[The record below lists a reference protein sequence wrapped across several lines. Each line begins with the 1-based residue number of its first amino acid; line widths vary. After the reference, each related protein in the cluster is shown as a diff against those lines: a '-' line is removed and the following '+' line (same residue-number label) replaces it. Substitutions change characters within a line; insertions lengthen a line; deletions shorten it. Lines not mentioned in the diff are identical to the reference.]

1 MSENSPNSSSKS
13 GYRDFAL
20 VVLGLAVVNLL
31 RQFILVPISIVRVV
45 DFLLLVGFFIAPIYA
60 IYRAMSEI
68 PTPKQAAALVGIG
81 ALIQGGFLL
90 LLNLGFR
97 NTGLAASICK
107 DLSQIGLMV
116 WTIGLGGLV
125 ASLVREKN
133 ILIPIGIFLIAYDY
147 FLVLAPMGFTRKLM
161 AANPNLLNQ
170 LGYAI
175 PKSRTHT
182 DLPHGAN
189 AAIAATSAVVGPAD
203 LVFLGAFFLAMFRF
217 DMRPK
222 ETLKVMIPVLI
233 CYMLLVLVTGWSLP
247 ALVPIGLVTLIVN
260 RNEFKLNKDEKASTI
275 VLAVIAVLVLAYLAT
290 RRPAPPTEPSPSAT
304 FQGTQASANSRGLE
318 RSDRLPNSAPSDGQ
332 NTPNPR

>member
-1 MSENSPNSSSKS
+1 MNESSPNSSSKT

-20 VVLGLAVVNLL
+20 IVLGLALVNLL
-31 RQFILVPISIVRVV
+31 RQFILVPISFVRVV
-45 DFLLLVGFFIAPIYA
+45 DFLLLVGFFIAPIFA

-107 DLSQIGLMV
+107 DLSQIGLMI
-116 WTIGLGGLV
+116 WTIGLGSLV

-147 FLVLAPMGFTRKLM
+147 FLVLAPMGFTKKLM

-182 DLPHGAN
+182 DLPTATN

-222 ETLKVMIPVLI
+222 ETLRVMIPVLI

-275 VLAVIAVLVLAYLAT
+275 GLAVIAVLILAYLAT
-290 RRPAPPTEPSPSAT
+290 RKPTRPVEPSPSAS
-304 FQGTQASANSRGLE
+304 FRGTRASAN
-318 RSDRLPNSAPSDGQ
+318 LPEQGQ
-332 NTPNPR
+332 VAIPPNVVPTFPRNTPNPR